1 MAYINDKVARHF
13 RTGEHKSNDPNTTFY
28 DLDLGLSNAADL
40 VLIIRDQVL
49 EPGDNGHE
57 RMDGIASALNA
68 LLAYLGQMGQWLDA
82 LEPAL
87 VSSDRRNNAA
97 DISL

>member
-13 RTGEHKSNDPNTTFY
+13 RTGEHKSNDPKTTFY

-49 EPGDNGHE
+49 EPGDNDSE
-57 RMDGIASALNA
+57 RMDGIASGLNA
-68 LLAYLGQMGQWLDA
+68 LLAYLGQMGLWLDA
-82 LEPAL
+82 LEPAI
-87 VSSDRRNNAA
+87 VASERPKHAA
-97 DISL
+97 DI